1 LTLRDLIGVENDT
14 DVEVEQLSESKSL
27 SLIALADLDTI
38 SIADLSNNLKGYC
51 LRIFRI
57 LVIMK
62 RSQKVKPAV
71 RLLATELGSLS
82 EILVSI
88 FQSFS
93 DPSVLVTA
101 PDQQTGHE
109 GRLWKNVKQV
119 MYDCRQTLERLQ
131 QHLVKSNEQSS
142 ADRHSRSPH
151 LYFKLDMTS
160 TEIVELFQQFSAYR
174 ETLGLSRQLIKLYLL
189 CMLF

>member
-1 LTLRDLIGVENDT
+1 MTLRDLIGVENDT
-14 DVEVEQLSESKSL
+14 DIEVDQFSKSESL
-27 SLIALADLDTI
+27 SVIALADLDTI

-62 RSQKVKPAV
+62 RSQKVKPAI

-88 FQSFS
+88 VQSFS
-93 DPSVLVTA
+93 DPSVLGTA

-119 MYDCRQTLERLQ
+119 MYDCKQSLQ
-131 QHLVKSNEQSS
+131 MLQRHLIKNDEQST
-142 ADRHSRSPH
+142 ADRHSRGPH
-151 LYFKLDMTS
+151 LYFKLEMTS

-174 ETLGLSRQLIKLYLL
+174 ETLGLSRQLIKLYFV